1 MSVLSF
7 TLSDDG
13 VSSLRDALICL
24 NKFHDEVSL
33 EAQRDKFMLS
43 ALNPTKSAYASF
55 SFNTSRFFSRYKFNS
70 SSGSEKFYCRLYSRV
85 LIALFRARGG
95 GSGGD
100 GSGKDGS
107 GGDRGATIDHCTVSI
122 EDGPSVKSRMV
133 VRIAFRNGCV
143 ATHRLTFESAVVVHA
158 RFNAEEA
165 THRWTIASRT
175 LRQIMEHFGPGVEL
189 LDINSDEDHIN
200 FNCYM
205 EKALNADE
213 VLKKP
218 LQTSIAVDLDEFE
231 DIDVENGLHIIISV
245 RDFRAVVQHAGILS
259 ADLQARYSIP
269 ERPIRFSYDGDAV
282 SCEFLLMTVGERG
295 STTTAAQRAKRKKA
309 ENATAAAPV
318 LDAAAAT
325 GAAAVSVNSANPRS
339 DRQRPPPVMVAVAD
353 RRATPVHLSPNAGSR
368 TTANRATVLAMDNAQ
383 PAVPAVGIMPPPS
396 RGGRAEKRSG
406 QEQAQQKEQQQHQ
419 SADASRTRMSF
430 FDIRPQ
436 ASQVAPPRASAVA
449 LEDGLFV
456 GDDGW
461 EPVRVGEDEDEAE
474 DGFTGLG
481 WDNSSRDDSTMP
493 AQGDRAPPNEQRN
506 EESLGSQDGLEP
518 TQRLSDV
525 QKHGLF
531 YGM

>member
-1 MSVLSF
+1 
-7 TLSDDG
+7 
-13 VSSLRDALICL
+13 
-24 NKFHDEVSL
+24 
-33 EAQRDKFMLS
+33 
-43 ALNPTKSAYASF
+43 
-55 SFNTSRFFSRYKFNS
+55 
-70 SSGSEKFYCRLYSRV
+70 
-85 LIALFRARGG
+85 
-95 GSGGD
+95 
-100 GSGKDGS
+100 
-107 GGDRGATIDHCTVSI
+107 
-122 EDGPSVKSRMV
+122 
-133 VRIAFRNGCV
+133 
-143 ATHRLTFESAVVVHA
+143 
-158 RFNAEEA
+158 
-165 THRWTIASRT
+165 
-175 LRQIMEHFGPGVEL
+175 MEHFGPGVEL

-406 QEQAQQKEQQQHQ
+406 QEQAQQKDQQQHQ

-506 EESLGSQDGLEP
+506 EETLGSQDGLEP